1 MKNIYVIALAAILFQ
16 GCGQKKEMTAPAT
29 RPVKTTI
36 VESRSVIRKD
46 FSGIVEAVEYVKLAF
61 RVSGQIISL
70 PVIEGEKVK
79 KGQLIAAIDPRDIAL
94 QYAATKSAYETASA
108 QVERNKR
115 LLSRQAISV
124 QEYEISLSNYQKAKS
139 EYELSSNNMRD
150 TKLTAPFD
158 GSIEKR
164 LVENY
169 QRVNSGE
176 GSLTWLRKNEWI
188 YANFLI
194 GFVIISY
201 LNVTGGDVVNVSINQ
216 YGHSMIGY
224 FLVGTAG
231 SLLCMKAAEL
241 TEKYLKI
248 LVKPLAFVGRHTLPI
263 MCWHLLAIEVIKKIW
278 HVLVL
283 YI

>member
-124 QEYEISLSNYQKAKS
+124 HGKQPAGCCGHDPWSRRGIRTGCSDKVKMGRESKREDAERIRVLS
-139 EYELSSNNMRD
+139 M
-150 TKLTAPFD
+150 F
-158 GSIEKR
+158 
-164 LVENY
+164 
-169 QRVNSGE
+169 SG
-176 GSLTWLRKNEWI
+176 RI
-188 YANFLI
+188 
-194 GFVIISY
+194 
-201 LNVTGGDVVNVSINQ
+201 
-216 YGHSMIGY
+216 
-224 FLVGTAG
+224 
-231 SLLCMKAAEL
+231 
-241 TEKYLKI
+241 
-248 LVKPLAFVGRHTLPI
+248 P
-263 MCWHLLAIEVIKKIW
+263 
-278 HVLVL
+278 
-283 YI
+283 

>member
-176 GSLTWLRKNEWI
+176 GIVQLVNTEPAYQVHHTGCISLSPPCQRSP
-188 YANFLI
+188 FPCR
-194 GFVIISY
+194 V
-201 LNVTGGDVVNVSINQ
+201 
-216 YGHSMIGY
+216 
-224 FLVGTAG
+224 
-231 SLLCMKAAEL
+231 
-241 TEKYLKI
+241 
-248 LVKPLAFVGRHTLPI
+248 
-263 MCWHLLAIEVIKKIW
+263 
-278 HVLVL
+278 
-283 YI
+283 